1 MITRRSALSVTL
13 ATGGAALTGAGLT
26 PLLAAHVRAQPA
38 TTTSA
43 SSANAPAV
51 VAAPEKFRR
60 PMPLLPEK
68 KPVGRAGKSDV
79 YVMTMKPARAEILPG
94 LTTDVLTYDGH
105 FPGPVIR
112 ARSHR
117 PVAIRQR
124 NRLTVPTAVHLH
136 GSSVPADSDG
146 DPMDV
151 IEPGTDR
158 VYHYPN
164 RQPHAPLWF
173 HDHAHHLEAENVYRG
188 LSGSYLL
195 TDAAERALPLP
206 RGRYEVV
213 IALRDARFDAQG
225 QLAYAMGDRGRNTLL
240 ANGVPYPYF
249 QVAARKYR
257 LRLLNASNQRRFE
270 LRLADGSPLIQIGS
284 DGGLLTAPH
293 TTDRIALSAGERA
306 DVVVD
311 FSRYPVGTSVV
322 LKNTTGTGP
331 AEEIGEILRFDVV
344 RTAPDPSR
352 IPGRLRTLPPL
363 PRPDTERTVVLRMD
377 EGGEHPGAYID
388 EKEYDPQRVDARVK
402 FNSSEVWTVTNANA
416 RAEHNFH
423 LHLVQ
428 FRVLERA
435 GRPPEPGEGGLKDTI
450 HLAPGETVR
459 LQAVFDSYRGRYLY
473 HCHMFEHG
481 VRGMMATMHIQ

>member
-1 MITRRSALSVTL
+1 MITRRRALSATL
-13 ATGGAALTGAGLT
+13 ATTGVALTGAGLT
-26 PLLAAHVRAQPA
+26 PLLAAHARTPPA
-38 TTTSA
+38 TGP
-43 SSANAPAV
+43 APAP
-51 VAAPEKFRR
+51 AQALDKFQR
-60 PMPLLPEK
+60 PMPLLPVK
-68 KPVGRAGKSDV
+68 RPLGTNGKSDV
-79 YVMTMKPARAEILPG
+79 YVMTMQPARAQILPG
-94 LTTDVLTYDGH
+94 APTDVLTYDGH
-105 FPGPVIR
+105 FPGPVIK
-112 ARSHR
+112 ARTNR
-117 PVAIRQR
+117 PVVIRQR

-136 GSSVPADSDG
+136 GAAVRPDSDG

-151 IEPGTDR
+151 IEPGEDR

-188 LSGSYLL
+188 LSGCYLL
-195 TDAAERALPLP
+195 TDATERSLPLP
-206 RGRYEVV
+206 KGRYEVV

-270 LRLADGSPLIQIGS
+270 LRLADGGPLVQIGS

-306 DVVVD
+306 DVIVD
-311 FSRYPVGTSVV
+311 FARYPVGSSVV
-322 LKNTTGTGP
+322 LTNTTGSGP
-331 AEEIGEILRFDVV
+331 APDIGEVLRFDVV
-344 RTAPDPSR
+344 RTAADPSE
-352 IPGRLRTLPPL
+352 IPDRLRTLPPL
-363 PRPDTERTVVLRMD
+363 PRPDAEREVVLRMD

-388 EKEYDPQRVDARVK
+388 EKVYEPGRVDARIK
-402 FNSSEVWTVTNANA
+402 FNTSEIWTVTNANA

-428 FRVLERA
+428 FRILDRA
-435 GRPPEPGEGGLKDTI
+435 GRPPEPGESGLKDTVF
-450 HLAPGETVR
+450 LAPGETVR
-459 LQAVFDSYRGRYLY
+459 LQAVFDTYRGHYLY

-481 VRGMMATMHIQ
+481 VRGMMATMHIR

>member
-1 MITRRSALSVTL
+1 MLTRRSALSATL
-13 ATGGAALTGAGLT
+13 ATTGVALTGAGLT
-26 PLLAAHVRAQPA
+26 PLLAARARTQPPPQTTRAAPA
-38 TTTSA
+38 T
-43 SSANAPAV
+43 
-51 VAAPEKFRR
+51 PEKFRR

-68 KPVGRAGKSDV
+68 KPLARTGRSDL

-94 LTTDVLTYDGH
+94 IPSDVLTYDGH

-112 ARSHR
+112 ARTHH
-117 PVAIRQR
+117 PVVIQQR

-136 GSSVPADSDG
+136 GAAVPPDSDG
-146 DPMDV
+146 DPMNV
-151 IEPGTDR
+151 IEPGAERT
-158 VYHYPN
+158 YHYPN

-173 HDHAHHLEAENVYRG
+173 HDHTHHLEAENTYRG

-195 TDAAERALPLP
+195 TDPTEAALPLP
-206 RGRYEVV
+206 KGRYEVV
-213 IALRDARFDAQG
+213 IALRDARLDEQG
-225 QLAYAMGDRGRNTLL
+225 QLAYAMGDRARNTLL

-270 LRLADGSPLIQIGS
+270 LKLADGGPLVQIGS

-306 DVVVD
+306 DVIVD
-311 FSRYPVGTSVV
+311 FSRYPVGSSVV
-322 LKNTTGTGP
+322 LDNTTGTGP
-331 AEEIGEILRFDVV
+331 AQDIGEVLRFDVV
-344 RTAPDPSR
+344 RTAHDPSQ
-352 IPGRLRTLPPL
+352 IPARLRTLPPL
-363 PRPDTERTVVLRMD
+363 PRPDTHRTVVLRMD

-388 EKEYDPQRVDARVK
+388 EKVYDPQRVDAHIK
-402 FNSSEVWTVTNANA
+402 FGTSEIWTVTNANA

-428 FRVLERA
+428 FRILERA
-435 GRPPEPGEGGLKDTI
+435 GGPPPPGESGLKDTVF
-450 HLAPGETVR
+450 LAPGETVR
-459 LQAVFDSYRGRYLY
+459 LQALFNSYRGHYLY

-481 VRGMMATMHIQ
+481 VRGMMATMHIR

>member
-13 ATGGAALTGAGLT
+13 AAGGAALTGAGLT
-26 PLLAAHVRAQPA
+26 PLLAARARPA
-38 TTTSA
+38 TGI
-43 SSANAPAV
+43 PA
-51 VAAPEKFRR
+51 AAKAQAVEKFRR
-60 PMPLLPEK
+60 PMPLLAEK
-68 KPVGRAGKSDV
+68 RPAGRTATSDV
-79 YVMTMKPARAEILPG
+79 YVMTMKPARAQILPG
-94 LTTDVLTYDGH
+94 PPTDVLTYDGH

-112 ARSHR
+112 ARTHR
-117 PVAIRQR
+117 PVIVRQR

-136 GSSVPADSDG
+136 GAAVPPDSDG

-158 VYHYPN
+158 LYHYPN

-173 HDHAHHLEAENVYRG
+173 HDHAHHLEAENAYRG

-195 TDAAERALPLP
+195 TDATERALPLP

-213 IALRDARFDAQG
+213 IALRDARFDAGG
-225 QLAYAMGDRGRNTLL
+225 QLAYAMGDRARNTLL

-270 LRLADGSPLIQIGS
+270 LRLADGSPLTQIGS

-331 AEEIGEILRFDVV
+331 ADEIGEILRFDVV
-344 RTAPDPSR
+344 RTAHDPSR
-352 IPGRLRTLPPL
+352 IPARLRTLPPL

-388 EKEYDPQRVDARVK
+388 EKEYDPQRVDAQIK
-402 FNSSEVWTVTNANA
+402 FRTSEVWTVTNANA

-435 GRPPEPGEGGLKDTI
+435 GRPPEPGESGLKDTI

-459 LQAVFDSYRGRYLY
+459 LQALFDSYRGRYLY

-481 VRGMMATMHIQ
+481 VRGMMATMHIR